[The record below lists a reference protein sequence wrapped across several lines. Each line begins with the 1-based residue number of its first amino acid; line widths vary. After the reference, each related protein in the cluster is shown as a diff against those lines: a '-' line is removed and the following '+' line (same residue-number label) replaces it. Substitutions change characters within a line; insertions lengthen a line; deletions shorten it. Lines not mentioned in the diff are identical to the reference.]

1 MSLFIREHPL
11 SIRRNNSLL
20 RNSFFDDFD
29 NDFDNEFFNHPL
41 ITFPTLYP
49 YPYLSY
55 NPVKSFENQVSK
67 TFNSDIFKSFSP
79 KINLSEDENNYYI
92 HADLPGMK
100 KDQVKMELSD
110 EDRILTIS
118 GERETIIDD
127 SDKNSTKDSTKEENN
142 KENNKENANENK
154 ESEKK
159 ELKDTNKEENNKENN
174 KENANENKESEK
186 KEQKD
191 TNKEENNKKYSR
203 IECSY
208 GKFSRSFSIPE
219 NADINNIQAKM
230 ENGVLEVTLKKMEAQ
245 KNEHKHSIQI
255 Q

>member
-1 MSLFIREHPL
+1 MSLFICEHPL

-20 RNSFFDDFD
+20 KDSFFDDIE
-29 NDFDNEFFNHPL
+29 NDLENEFFNHSL
-41 ITFPTLYP
+41 ITFPSLYP

-55 NPVKSFENQVSK
+55 NPVKNLENQISK
-67 TFNSDIFKSFSP
+67 TFNSDVFKAVDFSP
-79 KINLSEDENNYYI
+79 KINLSEDENTYYI
-92 HADLPGMK
+92 HADLPGMN

-110 EDRILTIS
+110 DDRVLTIS

-127 SDKNSTKDSTKEENN
+127 SDKNSKKDSNKESNKDSTKDKNAT
-142 KENNKENANENK
+142 KDANENK
-154 ESEKK
+154 E
-159 ELKDTNKEENNKENN
+159 TIKEEQKE
-174 KENANENKESEK
+174 
-186 KEQKD
+186 

-230 ENGVLEVTLKKMEAQ
+230 ENGVLEVTLKKMEPQ

>member
-1 MSLFIREHPL
+1 MSLFICEHPL
-11 SIRRNNSLL
+11 SMRRNNSLI
-20 RNSFFDDFD
+20 RGSFFDDIE
-29 NDFDNEFFNHPL
+29 NDLENEFFNHPL
-41 ITFPTLYP
+41 ITFPSLYP

-55 NPVKSFENQVSK
+55 NPVKNLENQISK
-67 TFNSDIFKSFSP
+67 TFNSDVFKAVDFSP

-92 HADLPGMK
+92 HADLPGMN

-110 EDRILTIS
+110 DDRVLTIS

-127 SDKNSTKDSTKEENN
+127 SDKNSKKDSNNDSNIDSTKDENV
-142 KENNKENANENK
+142 KDKANENK
-154 ESEKK
+154 K
-159 ELKDTNKEENNKENN
+159 NQ
-174 KENANENKESEK
+174 K
-186 KEQKD
+186 KEQKKEQKEIK
-191 TNKEENNKKYSR
+191 KEENNKKYSR

-230 ENGVLEVTLKKMEAQ
+230 ENGVLEVTLKKMEPQ

>member
-11 SIRRNNSLL
+11 SMRRNNSLL
-20 RNSFFDDFD
+20 RDSFFDDIE
-29 NDFDNEFFNHPL
+29 NDLENEFFNHPL
-41 ITFPTLYP
+41 ITFPSLYP
-49 YPYLSY
+49 YSYLSY
-55 NPVKSFENQVSK
+55 NPVKNLEDQISK
-67 TFNSDIFKSFSP
+67 TFNSDVFKSIDFSP
-79 KINLSEDENNYYI
+79 KINLSEDGNNYYI
-92 HADLPGMK
+92 HADLPGMN

-110 EDRILTIS
+110 DDRILTIS

-127 SDKNSTKDSTKEENN
+127 FDMNSKKYSNKESNNDSNKDSTKDKNV
-142 KENNKENANENK
+142 KEDANENK
-154 ESEKK
+154 EEQ
-159 ELKDTNKEENNKENN
+159 
-174 KENANENKESEK
+174 K
-186 KEQKD
+186 KEQKE
-191 TNKEENNKKYSR
+191 TKKEENNKKYSR

-230 ENGVLEVTLKKMEAQ
+230 ENGVLEVTLKKMEPQ

>member
-1 MSLFIREHPL
+1 D
-11 SIRRNNSLL
+11 
-20 RNSFFDDFD
+20 SFF
-29 NDFDNEFFNHPL
+29 NDIENEFFNHPL
-41 ITFPTLYP
+41 ITFPSLYP

-55 NPVKSFENQVSK
+55 NPVKNLENQISE
-67 TFNSDIFKSFSP
+67 TFNSDVFKAVDFSP

-92 HADLPGMK
+92 HADLPGMN

-110 EDRILTIS
+110 DDRVLTIS

-127 SDKNSTKDSTKEENN
+127 SDKNSKKDSNNDSNIDSTKDENV
-142 KENNKENANENK
+142 KDKANENK
-154 ESEKK
+154 K
-159 ELKDTNKEENNKENN
+159 NQ
-174 KENANENKESEK
+174 K
-186 KEQKD
+186 KEQKKEQKEIK
-191 TNKEENNKKYSR
+191 KEENNKKYSR

-219 NADINNIQAKM
+219 NADINNIQARM
-230 ENGVLEVTLKKMEAQ
+230 ENGVLEVTLKKMEPQ

>member
-118 GERETIIDD
+118 
-127 SDKNSTKDSTKEENN
+127 
-142 KENNKENANENK
+142 
-154 ESEKK
+154 
-159 ELKDTNKEENNKENN
+159 
-174 KENANENKESEK
+174 ESEK

>member
-11 SIRRNNSLL
+11 SMRRNNSLL
-20 RNSFFDDFD
+20 RDSFFDDIE
-29 NDFDNEFFNHPL
+29 NDLENEFFNHPL
-41 ITFPTLYP
+41 ITFPSLYP

-55 NPVKSFENQVSK
+55 NPVKNLENQIFK
-67 TFNSDIFKSFSP
+67 TFNSDVFKAVDFSP

-92 HADLPGMK
+92 HADLPGMN

-110 EDRILTIS
+110 DDRVLTIS

-127 SDKNSTKDSTKEENN
+127 SNKNSKKNSNKDSKKDSTKDKNV
-142 KENNKENANENK
+142 KDKANENK
-154 ESEKK
+154 E
-159 ELKDTNKEENNKENN
+159 TIKEEQKEN
-174 KENANENKESEK
+174 K
-186 KEQKD
+186 
-191 TNKEENNKKYSR
+191 KEENNKKYSR
-203 IECSY
+203 RECSY

-230 ENGVLEVTLKKMEAQ
+230 ENGVLEVTLKKMEPQ

>member
-11 SIRRNNSLL
+11 SMRRNNSLL
-20 RNSFFDDFD
+20 RDSFFDDIE
-29 NDFDNEFFNHPL
+29 NDLENEFFNHPL
-41 ITFPTLYP
+41 ITFPSLYP

-55 NPVKSFENQVSK
+55 NPVKNLENQISK
-67 TFNSDIFKSFSP
+67 TFNSDVFKAVDFSP

-92 HADLPGMK
+92 HADLPGMN

-110 EDRILTIS
+110 DDRVLTIS

-127 SDKNSTKDSTKEENN
+127 SDKNSKKDSNKESNNDSKKDSTKDKNAT
-142 KENNKENANENK
+142 KDANENK
-154 ESEKK
+154 E
-159 ELKDTNKEENNKENN
+159 TIKEEQKEN
-174 KENANENKESEK
+174 K
-186 KEQKD
+186 
-191 TNKEENNKKYSR
+191 KEENNKKYSR

-230 ENGVLEVTLKKMEAQ
+230 ENGVLEVTLKKMEPQ

>member
-1 MSLFIREHPL
+1 MSLFIRKYPL
-11 SIRRNNSLL
+11 SIRRNSSLL
-20 RNSFFDDFD
+20 RDSFF
-29 NDFDNEFFNHPL
+29 NDIENDLENEFFSHPL
-41 ITFPTLYP
+41 ITFPSLYP

-55 NPVKSFENQVSK
+55 NPVKNLEDQISK
-67 TFNSDIFKSFSP
+67 TFNSNVLKSIDFSP

-92 HADLPGMK
+92 HADLPGMN

-110 EDRILTIS
+110 DDRVLTIS
-118 GERETIIDD
+118 GERETIINNSEKNYKND
-127 SDKNSTKDSTKEENN
+127 SNKDINKDSIKDENAKKDTNENKETIKEEQKETKNNNKKENNKKEENN
-142 KENNKENANENK
+142 M
-154 ESEKK
+154 
-159 ELKDTNKEENNKENN
+159 
-174 KENANENKESEK
+174 
-186 KEQKD
+186 
-191 TNKEENNKKYSR
+191 KYSR

-230 ENGVLEVTLKKMEAQ
+230 ENGVLEVTLKKMEPQ

>member
-1 MSLFIREHPL
+1 MSLFICEHPL
-11 SIRRNNSLL
+11 SMRRNNSLI
-20 RNSFFDDFD
+20 RGSFFDDIE
-29 NDFDNEFFNHPL
+29 NDLENEFFNHPL
-41 ITFPTLYP
+41 ITFPSLYP

-55 NPVKSFENQVSK
+55 NPVKNLENQISK
-67 TFNSDIFKSFSP
+67 TFNSDVFKAVDFSP

-92 HADLPGMK
+92 HADLPGMN

-110 EDRILTIS
+110 DDRVLTIS
-118 GERETIIDD
+118 GEGETIIDNSDMD
-127 SDKNSTKDSTKEENN
+127 SKKDSTKDKNV
-142 KENNKENANENK
+142 KEDANENK
-154 ESEKK
+154 E
-159 ELKDTNKEENNKENN
+159 NQ
-174 KENANENKESEK
+174 K
-186 KEQKD
+186 KEQKE

-230 ENGVLEVTLKKMEAQ
+230 ENGVLEVTLKKMEPQ

>member
-11 SIRRNNSLL
+11 SMRRNNSLL
-20 RNSFFDDFD
+20 GDSFF
-29 NDFDNEFFNHPL
+29 NDIENEFFNHPL
-41 ITFPTLYP
+41 ITFPSLYP
-49 YPYLSY
+49 YSYLSY
-55 NPVKSFENQVSK
+55 NPVKNLENQISK
-67 TFNSDIFKSFSP
+67 TFNSDVFKAVDFSP
-79 KINLSEDENNYYI
+79 KINLSEDKNNYYI
-92 HADLPGMK
+92 HADLPGMN

-110 EDRILTIS
+110 DDRVLTIS

-127 SDKNSTKDSTKEENN
+127 SDKNSKKDSNKESNKDSTKDKNAT
-142 KENNKENANENK
+142 KDANENK
-154 ESEKK
+154 E
-159 ELKDTNKEENNKENN
+159 TIKEEQKEN
-174 KENANENKESEK
+174 K
-186 KEQKD
+186 
-191 TNKEENNKKYSR
+191 KEENNKKYSR

-230 ENGVLEVTLKKMEAQ
+230 ENGVLEVTLKKMEPQ

>member
-1 MSLFIREHPL
+1 MTLFICEHPL
-11 SIRRNNSLL
+11 SMRRNNSLI
-20 RNSFFDDFD
+20 RGSFFDDIE
-29 NDFDNEFFNHPL
+29 NDLENEFFNHPL
-41 ITFPTLYP
+41 ITFPSLYP

-55 NPVKSFENQVSK
+55 NPVKNLEDQISK
-67 TFNSDIFKSFSP
+67 TFNSDVFKAVDFSP

-92 HADLPGMK
+92 HADLPGMN

-110 EDRILTIS
+110 DDRVLTIS
-118 GERETIIDD
+118 GERETIIDN
-127 SDKNSTKDSTKEENN
+127 SDKNSKKDSNNDSNKDSTKDENI
-142 KENNKENANENK
+142 KDKANENK
-154 ESEKK
+154 E
-159 ELKDTNKEENNKENN
+159 DQ
-174 KENANENKESEK
+174 K
-186 KEQKD
+186 KEQKKEQKEA
-191 TNKEENNKKYSR
+191 NKEENNKKYSR

-230 ENGVLEVTLKKMEAQ
+230 ENGVLEVTLKKMEPQ

>member
-20 RNSFFDDFD
+20 RNSLFDGFD
-29 NDFDNEFFNHPL
+29 NAFDNEFFNHPL

-55 NPVKSFENQVSK
+55 NPVKSLENQISK
-67 TFNSDIFKSFSP
+67 TFNSDVFKSVDFSP

-110 EDRILTIS
+110 EDRVLTIS

-127 SDKNSTKDSTKEENN
+127 SDKASKKDSIKEKNN
-142 KENNKENANENK
+142 KENTNENK
-154 ESEKK
+154 KSKK
-159 ELKDTNKEENNKENN
+159 EEQ
-174 KENANENKESEK
+174 NETKN
-186 KEQKD
+186 
-191 TNKEENNKKYSR
+191 EENNKKYSK

-230 ENGVLEVTLKKMEAQ
+230 ENGVLEVTLKKMEPQ

>member
-11 SIRRNNSLL
+11 AIRRNNTLL
-20 RNSFFDDFD
+20 RDSFF
-29 NDFDNEFFNHPL
+29 NDIENDLENEFFNHPL
-41 ITFPTLYP
+41 ITFPSLYP

-55 NPVKSFENQVSK
+55 SPVKNIEDQFSK
-67 TFNSDIFKSFSP
+67 TFNSDVFKAVDFSP

-92 HADLPGMK
+92 HADLPGMN

-110 EDRILTIS
+110 DDRVLTIS

-127 SDKNSTKDSTKEENN
+127 FDKNSKKDSNKDSNKDSTKDKNAT
-142 KENNKENANENK
+142 KDANENK
-154 ESEKK
+154 EEQ
-159 ELKDTNKEENNKENN
+159 
-174 KENANENKESEK
+174 K
-186 KEQKD
+186 KEQKE

-208 GKFSRSFSIPE
+208 GKFSRSLSIPE
-219 NADINNIQAKM
+219 NADINNIQARM
-230 ENGVLEVTLKKMEAQ
+230 ENGVLEVTLKKMEPQ

>member
-20 RNSFFDDFD
+20 RDSLFDDFD
-29 NDFDNEFFNHPL
+29 NAFDNEFFNHPL

-55 NPVKSFENQVSK
+55 NPVKSFENQISK
-67 TFNSDIFKSFSP
+67 AFNSDVFKSVDFSP

-110 EDRILTIS
+110 EDHILTIS
-118 GERETIIDD
+118 EQNETE
-127 SDKNSTKDSTKEENN
+127 KEE
-142 KENNKENANENK
+142 
-154 ESEKK
+154 S
-159 ELKDTNKEENNKENN
+159 
-174 KENANENKESEK
+174 
-186 KEQKD
+186 
-191 TNKEENNKKYSR
+191 NNKKYSR

-230 ENGVLEVTLKKMEAQ
+230 ENGVLEVTLKKIEPQ

>member
-20 RNSFFDDFD
+20 RNSLFDDFD
-29 NDFDNEFFNHPL
+29 NAFDNEFFNHPL

-55 NPVKSFENQVSK
+55 NPVKSIENQISK
-67 TFNSDIFKSFSP
+67 TFNSDVFKSVDFSP

-110 EDRILTIS
+110 EYRVLTIS
-118 GERETIIDD
+118 GERETIIDN
-127 SDKNSTKDSTKEENN
+127 SDKASKKDSTKEENN
-142 KENNKENANENK
+142 KENANENK
-154 ESEKK
+154 ETKK
-159 ELKDTNKEENNKENN
+159 EEQ
-174 KENANENKESEK
+174 NETKN
-186 KEQKD
+186 
-191 TNKEENNKKYSR
+191 EENNKKYSR

-230 ENGVLEVTLKKMEAQ
+230 ENGVLEVTLKKMEPQ

>member
-20 RNSFFDDFD
+20 RDSFFDDFD
-29 NDFDNEFFNHPL
+29 KAFDNEFFNHPL

-55 NPVKSFENQVSK
+55 NPVKSLENQISK
-67 TFNSDIFKSFSP
+67 KFDSDIFKSVDFSP

-127 SDKNSTKDSTKEENN
+127 SDMKSNKDSTKEKNN
-142 KENNKENANENK
+142 KENNKEMLMKIKNPK
-154 ESEKK
+154 GRTKRK
-159 ELKDTNKEENNKENN
+159 
-174 KENANENKESEK
+174 
-186 KEQKD
+186 
-191 TNKEENNKKYSR
+191 
-203 IECSY
+203 
-208 GKFSRSFSIPE
+208 
-219 NADINNIQAKM
+219 
-230 ENGVLEVTLKKMEAQ
+230 LKK
-245 KNEHKHSIQI
+245 KKVIIRNIVK
-255 Q
+255 

>member
-11 SIRRNNSLL
+11 SMRRNNSLL
-20 RNSFFDDFD
+20 RDSFFDDIE
-29 NDFDNEFFNHPL
+29 NDLENEFFNHPL
-41 ITFPTLYP
+41 ITFPSLYP
-49 YPYLSY
+49 YSYLSY
-55 NPVKSFENQVSK
+55 NPVKNLEDQISK
-67 TFNSDIFKSFSP
+67 TFNSDVFKSIDFSP
-79 KINLSEDENNYYI
+79 KINLSEDGNNYYI
-92 HADLPGMK
+92 HADLPGMN

-110 EDRILTIS
+110 DDRVLTIS

-127 SDKNSTKDSTKEENN
+127 SNKNSKKNSNKDSNKDSTKDKNV
-142 KENNKENANENK
+142 KDKANENK
-154 ESEKK
+154 E
-159 ELKDTNKEENNKENN
+159 TIKEEQKEN
-174 KENANENKESEK
+174 K
-186 KEQKD
+186 
-191 TNKEENNKKYSR
+191 KEENNKKYSR

-230 ENGVLEVTLKKMEAQ
+230 ENGVLEITLKKMEPQ

>member
-1 MSLFIREHPL
+1 MSLFICEHPL
-11 SIRRNNSLL
+11 SMRRNNSLI
-20 RNSFFDDFD
+20 RGSFFDDIE
-29 NDFDNEFFNHPL
+29 NDLENEFFNHPL
-41 ITFPTLYP
+41 ITFPSLYP

-55 NPVKSFENQVSK
+55 NPVKNLEDQISK
-67 TFNSDIFKSFSP
+67 TFNSDVFKAVDFSP

-92 HADLPGMK
+92 HADLPGMN

-110 EDRILTIS
+110 DDRVLTIS

-127 SDKNSTKDSTKEENN
+127 SDKNSKKDSNKDSNKDSTKDKNAT
-142 KENNKENANENK
+142 KGANENK
-154 ESEKK
+154 ETIKEEQKETKNNNKK
-159 ELKDTNKEENNKENN
+159 EN
-174 KENANENKESEK
+174 
-186 KEQKD
+186 
-191 TNKEENNKKYSR
+191 NKEENNKKYSR
-203 IECSY
+203 IECNY

-230 ENGVLEVTLKKMEAQ
+230 ENGVLEVTLKKMEPQ

>member
-20 RNSFFDDFD
+20 RNSLFDDFD
-29 NDFDNEFFNHPL
+29 SAFDNEFFNHPL

-55 NPVKSFENQVSK
+55 NPVKSLENQISK
-67 TFNSDIFKSFSP
+67 TFNSDVFKSVDFSP

-110 EDRILTIS
+110 EDRVLTIS
-118 GERETIIDD
+118 
-127 SDKNSTKDSTKEENN
+127 
-142 KENNKENANENK
+142 
-154 ESEKK
+154 ESKK
-159 ELKDTNKEENNKENN
+159 E
-174 KENANENKESEK
+174 
-186 KEQKD
+186 EQKD
-191 TNKEENNKKYSR
+191 TKKEENNKKYSK

-230 ENGVLEVTLKKMEAQ
+230 ENGVLEVTLKKMEPQ
-245 KNEHKHSIQI
+245 KNEHKYSIEI

>member
-1 MSLFIREHPL
+1 MSLFIHEHPL

-20 RNSFFDDFD
+20 RNSLFDDFD
-29 NDFDNEFFNHPL
+29 NAFDNEFFNHPS

-55 NPVKSFENQVSK
+55 NQVKSLENQISK
-67 TFNSDIFKSFSP
+67 TFNSDVFKSVDFSP

-110 EDRILTIS
+110 EDRVLTIS

-127 SDKNSTKDSTKEENN
+127 SDKASKKDSIKE
-142 KENNKENANENK
+142 KNNKENAKTNK
-154 ESEKK
+154 ESKK
-159 ELKDTNKEENNKENN
+159 E
-174 KENANENKESEK
+174 
-186 KEQKD
+186 EQKD
-191 TNKEENNKKYSR
+191 TKKEENNKKYSR

-230 ENGVLEVTLKKMEAQ
+230 ENGVLEVTLKKMEPQ
-245 KNEHKHSIQI
+245 KNEHKHSIEI

>member
-20 RNSFFDDFD
+20 RDSFFDDFD
-29 NDFDNEFFNHPL
+29 KAFDNEFFNHPL

-55 NPVKSFENQVSK
+55 NPVKSLEDQISK
-67 TFNSDIFKSFSP
+67 TFNSDVFKSVDFSP

-127 SDKNSTKDSTKEENN
+127 SDNNSKNDSTKEENN
-142 KENNKENANENK
+142 KENGNENK
-154 ESEKK
+154 ESKK
-159 ELKDTNKEENNKENN
+159 E
-174 KENANENKESEK
+174 
-186 KEQKD
+186 EQKD

-219 NADINNIQAKM
+219 NADINNIQARM